1 MKQAIEQI
9 RRGAF
14 FDLKIQKQ
22 PVALLVLVIFFLYVA
37 SILTGDPARPRTVY
51 YYSEMG
57 MYPIVIMLT
66 LLLFQREIGGGSME
80 MIATYPVS
88 LRLIAVR
95 KWVLALIYA
104 SLIDIGWMA
113 VYMMKFGEISTLMY
127 PWNGAEGVKRSAGV
141 VPLMLQ
147 TMPAFMLIASV
158 TLLGMVLFRK
168 TYGGLALG
176 FSLWTFDT
184 VSGGEWLSGWT
195 LYAIFLPD
203 GASFPINRAV
213 LLTAAAAFLG
223 CSVWL
228 IGRRERWIM
237 EEEE

>member
-1 MKQAIEQI
+1 MKTAIEQI

-14 FDLKIQKQ
+14 FDFKVQKQ
-22 PVALLVLVIFFLYVA
+22 PVTLLALVLFGIFVV
-37 SILTGDPARPRTVY
+37 SMLTGDPARPRTVY

-104 SLIDIGWMA
+104 SLFHSGLMA
-113 VYMMKFGEISTLMY
+113 VYILKFGGISTLMY
-127 PWNGAEGVKRSAGV
+127 PWNGAEGIKRSTGII
-141 VPLMLQ
+141 PLLLQ
-147 TMPAFMLIASV
+147 SMPAFMLLASV

-176 FSLWTFDT
+176 FSLWTLDT

-195 LYAIFLPD
+195 LYASFLPE
-203 GASFPINRAV
+203 GASFPLNRGV
-213 LLTAAAAFLG
+213 LLAAAAAFLG
-223 CSVWL
+223 GSVWL

>member
-1 MKQAIEQI
+1 MKTAIEQL

-14 FDLKIQKQ
+14 LDLKVQKQ
-22 PVALLVLVIFFLYVA
+22 PVALLVLVIFILYLI
-37 SILTGDPARPRTVY
+37 SILTGDQGRPRTVY

-66 LLLFQREIGGGSME
+66 MLLFQREIGGGSME

-95 KWVLALIYA
+95 KWILGLIYA
-104 SLIDIGWMA
+104 SVLNIGWMV
-113 VYMMKFGEISTLMY
+113 VYLIKFGGISTVMY
-127 PWNGAEGVKRSAGV
+127 PWSGAEGVKRSTGIL
-141 VPLMLQ
+141 PLLLQ
-147 TMPAFMLIASV
+147 TMPAFMLLASV

-176 FSLWTFDT
+176 FSLWVLDT
-184 VSGGEWLSGWT
+184 VSGGKWLSGWT
-195 LYAIFLPD
+195 LYASLLPD
-203 GASFPINRAV
+203 GASFPINRIV
-213 LLTAAAAFLG
+213 LLAAAAAMLG
-223 CSVWL
+223 CSIWL
-228 IGRRERWIM
+228 IGLRERWIM